1 MGVPYNILPT
11 LCLKIFAIK
20 LWGEVAQV
28 GKWKADRS
36 LPKQSKSEAVKYLV
50 SLYLTIYHWFITF
63 SYLDVY
69 FEFHFSQR
77 IFSSMN
83 SI

>member
-28 GKWKADRS
+28 GKWKADQLEHILFWFNDIES
-36 LPKQSKSEAVKYLV
+36 ICVIVVE
-50 SLYLTIYHWFITF
+50 LT
-63 SYLDVY
+63 
-69 FEFHFSQR
+69 HF
-77 IFSSMN
+77 
-83 SI
+83 